1 MARSRPKADPPA
13 HTPTAAVERPV
24 APAVT
29 ANANPLAPRLDQ
41 AAEAYRA
48 LQPTLAAVDAALL
61 SPLKG
66 DLQRAAIAALGV
78 ATWAHSTEVHA
89 RFTEASAC
97 AALRFEVSSLARL
110 ERAAL
115 ACWHVRHRAMLASA
129 TGTEAKVPPDLDR
142 RSLEVR
148 DRMFKCAEYNLDDL
162 PEAVKVIEAVR
173 PGTGY
178 LDRANDLYA
187 LANLY
192 AAHRDRLA
200 VDRRNW
206 RDDDEATARALYTEI
221 LAALGLVPGV
231 EGTDWIEAG
240 ARAWHV
246 LRETYAEVE
255 AVGRCLYRREN
266 PDALFPNLVSAS
278 RDARSPAKPAGAPAD
293 PTKPTG

>member
-1 MARSRPKADPPA
+1 MARIPPRAAPPKPA
-13 HTPTAAVERPV
+13 PHAAVERPA
-24 APAVT
+24 APAVE
-29 ANANPLAPRLDQ
+29 ANAQPLAPSLDH
-41 AAEAYRA
+41 AAEAFHA
-48 LQPTLAAVDAALL
+48 LQPTLAGIDAALL
-61 SPLKG
+61 APLKG

-78 ATWAHSTEVHA
+78 ATWAQRADVRA
-89 RFTEASAC
+89 RFTEASTC
-97 AALRFEVSSLARL
+97 AALRFEVSSIALL

-129 TGTEAKVPPDLDR
+129 TSSEAKLSADLDR

-162 PEAVKVIEAVR
+162 DEAVKVIDAVR
-173 PGTGY
+173 PGNGY

-192 AAHRDRLA
+192 ATHRARLA
-200 VDRRNW
+200 TDRRNW
-206 RDDDEATARALYTEI
+206 RDDDEAKARALYVEI

-266 PDALFPNLVSAS
+266 PDALFPNLVTSS
-278 RDARSPAKPAGAPAD
+278 RAPAKPAAAPAD